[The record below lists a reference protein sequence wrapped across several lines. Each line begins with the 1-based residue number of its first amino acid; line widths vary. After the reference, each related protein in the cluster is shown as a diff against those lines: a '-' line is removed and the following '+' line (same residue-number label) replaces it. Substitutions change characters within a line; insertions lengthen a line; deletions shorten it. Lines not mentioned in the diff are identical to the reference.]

1 MKLVSHKKKILLR
14 EEMCSYI
21 GIHSGRWRSKMRCS
35 HENTIEI
42 HYRKNSHYNEN
53 DKVIGISEMLQ
64 RIVSFIPEGYMK
76 FPFLVE
82 KGLLFFLS
90 HFVPEDGSHTP
101 LISLFLSFSFQ
112 VDLFLSYI
120 SIRNNKHQL

>member
-1 MKLVSHKKKILLR
+1 
-14 EEMCSYI
+14 
-21 GIHSGRWRSKMRCS
+21 MRCS

-64 RIVSFIPEGYMK
+64 RIVSFILEGYMK